1 MPIIYLKSGGY
12 VECEGYTIR
21 DGCVKAVNVKF
32 SNTPIPEDKS
42 KQQEAAIPLDNV
54 LYVLPKK

>member
-1 MPIIYLKSGGY
+1 MPIIYLKSGGF

-21 DGCVKAVNVKF
+21 DGCIKAVNVKF
-32 SNTPIPEDKS
+32 IKTDVLEENS
-42 KQQEAAIPLDNV
+42 KQQEAAIPLNNV

>member
-12 VECEGYTIR
+12 VECDGYTIR

-32 SNTPIPEDKS
+32 VKTAISEEDA
-42 KQQEAAIPLDNV
+42 KQPEAAIPLDNI
-54 LYVLPKK
+54 LYVIPKK

>member
-21 DGCVKAVNVKF
+21 DGCVKAVNVKLVKTEV
-32 SNTPIPEDKS
+32 SEENT
-42 KQQEAAIPLDNV
+42 KQQEAAIPLSNI

>member
-21 DGCVKAVNVKF
+21 DGCIKAVGVKF
-32 SNTPIPEDKS
+32 NETKVPEQNA
-42 KQQEAAIPLDNV
+42 KQPEAAIPLDNV
-54 LYVLPKK
+54 LFVLPKK

>member
-32 SNTPIPEDKS
+32 IQTNVSGENA